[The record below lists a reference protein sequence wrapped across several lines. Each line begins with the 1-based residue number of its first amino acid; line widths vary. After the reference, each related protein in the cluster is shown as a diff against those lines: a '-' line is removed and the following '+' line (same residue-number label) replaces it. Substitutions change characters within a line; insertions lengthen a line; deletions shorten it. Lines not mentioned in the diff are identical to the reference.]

1 MHGGRTTS
9 ATIGRHPRNVVV
21 AHAALHRRQAVFR
34 ALGLPWYGGR
44 LPGAGKLASRID
56 RAVVV
61 ADELIELGARG
72 ELGEGVGLPA
82 VGIGGRAHSETLHD
96 GSLRGL
102 VLQRDIVVGVQG
114 RLAAVGI
121 ENIDAKLLRAGNEA
135 ARDLTRLAVRVAEG
149 AFKAQQGSQLVAL
162 LEALKAAQERK
173 KGG

>member
-1 MHGGRTTS
+1 MHGGNS
-9 ATIGRHPRNVVV
+9 GNPGDHARNVVA
-21 AHAALHRRQAVFR
+21 AHAAVHRRQAVFR

-44 LPGAGKLASRID
+44 LPGAGKLASRIE
-56 RAVVV
+56 RAVIV
-61 ADELIELGARG
+61 ADELIELGERG
-72 ELGEGVGLPA
+72 ELDLPA
-82 VGIGGRAHSETLHD
+82 VGSLGGRAHSETLHD

-114 RLAAVGI
+114 QLAAVGI

-173 KGG
+173 KGD